1 MDKRLFKHAFLY
13 ALLLFLAVRIFMSLV
28 LGLGMPLIAEK
39 LLGLPR
45 DSLIYQALMMLTGL
59 VVILIVLLVAIPV
72 GVSMSGAVVA
82 GILGW
87 ALTDNGEAT
96 HEGSEL
102 IELS

>member
-1 MDKRLFKHAFLY
+1 M
-13 ALLLFLAVRIFMSLV
+13 V
-28 LGLGMPLIAEK
+28 GP
-39 LLGLPR
+39 
-45 DSLIYQALMMLTGL
+45 

-72 GVSMSGAVVA
+72 GIAMSGAVVA

-87 ALTDNGEAT
+87 ALTTNGEAT